1 MVLYRMLPW
10 LRIGFGLLGMVAIA
24 RQLVVQIQ
32 LSFSVVNFFSYFTNL
47 ANGYAAGVLILGGCR
62 SITGREVFRLGEP
75 ARVASVA
82 YMAVVGIVFG
92 LLLRTV
98 DLGSLRPWV
107 NDVLHIVMPC
117 IVVIDWLAAPPGKK
131 LDSHILPR
139 LLIFPAVYLAYVLIR
154 GSEVGWYPYPFLDP
168 ARPGG
173 YPSVI
178 GYAAGIAATFV
189 FLALMTIAVGNKLMS
204 RPSRSWVLKR

>member
-1 MVLYRMLPW
+1 MLPW
-10 LRIGFGLLGMVAIA
+10 LRIGFGLLAIVAIA

-47 ANGYAAGVLILGGCR
+47 ANAYAAGVLILGGCH

-92 LLLRTV
+92 LLLRNV

-107 NDVLHIVMPC
+107 NFVLHIVMPC
-117 IVVIDWLAAPPGKK
+117 VVVVDWLAAPPAR
-131 LDSHILPR
+131 SSIP
-139 LLIFPAVYLAYVLIR
+139 IFCCVCSFFR
-154 GSEVGWYPYPFLDP
+154 WYTW
-168 ARPGG
+168 R
-173 YPSVI
+173 
-178 GYAAGIAATFV
+178 
-189 FLALMTIAVGNKLMS
+189 MC
-204 RPSRSWVLKR
+204 

>member
-10 LRIGFGLLGMVAIA
+10 LRIGFGLLAVVAIA

-47 ANGYAAGVLILGGCR
+47 ANAYAAGVLILGGCH
-62 SITGREVFRLGEP
+62 SITGREALRLGEP

-117 IVVIDWLAAPPGKK
+117 VVVIDWLAAPPRKK
-131 LDSHILPR
+131 LNSRILPR
-139 LLIFPAVYLAYVLIR
+139 LLIFPVVYLAYVLIR
-154 GSEVGWYPYPFLDP
+154 GSRVGWYPYPFLDP

-178 GYAAGIAATFV
+178 GHAAGIAATFV
-189 FLALMTIAVGNKLMS
+189 FVALMTITVGNKLMS
-204 RPSRSWVLKR
+204 RPWR

>member
-10 LRIGFGLLGMVAIA
+10 LRIGFGLLAVVAIA
-24 RQLVVQIQ
+24 RQLAVQIQ

-47 ANGYAAGVLILGGCR
+47 ANAYAAGVLILGGCH
-62 SITGREVFRLGEP
+62 SITGRGVLRLGEP

-82 YMAVVGIVFG
+82 YM
-92 LLLRTV
+92 
-98 DLGSLRPWV
+98 
-107 NDVLHIVMPC
+107 
-117 IVVIDWLAAPPGKK
+117 DWLAAPPRKK
-131 LDSHILPR
+131 LNSHILPR
-139 LLIFPAVYLAYVLIR
+139 LLIFPVVYLAYVLIR
-154 GSEVGWYPYPFLDP
+154 GSQVGWYPYPFLDP

-189 FLALMTIAVGNKLMS
+189 LVALMTIAVGNKLTP
-204 RPSRSWVLKR
+204 RP

>member
-10 LRIGFGLLGMVAIA
+10 LRIGFGLLAVVAIA

-47 ANGYAAGVLILGGCR
+47 ANAYAAGVLILGGCH
-62 SITGREVFRLGEP
+62 SITGREVLRVGEP

-107 NDVLHIVMPC
+107 NDVLHIVTPC
-117 IVVIDWLAAPPGKK
+117 VVVIDWLAAPPPQEARFPYSGAIAHFSGGIPGVCA
-131 LDSHILPR
+131 DSRQPGGMVSVPLPR
-139 LLIFPAVYLAYVLIR
+139 
-154 GSEVGWYPYPFLDP
+154 
-168 ARPGG
+168 
-173 YPSVI
+173 
-178 GYAAGIAATFV
+178 
-189 FLALMTIAVGNKLMS
+189 S
-204 RPSRSWVLKR
+204 RPAGRLPKRHWPCRGYCRHICVRRVDDDYRGQQIDEPALEMMGS

>member
-10 LRIGFGLLGMVAIA
+10 LRIGFGLLAVVAIA

-32 LSFSVVNFFSYFTNL
+32 LGFSVVNFFSYFTNL
-47 ANGYAAGVLILGGCR
+47 ANAYAAAVLILRGCH
-62 SITGREVFRLGEP
+62 SITGREVFRLGET

-92 LLLRTV
+92 LLLRHV

-107 NDVLHIVMPC
+107 NGVLHIAMPC
-117 IVVIDWLAAPPGKK
+117 VVVVDWLAAPPRKK
-131 LDSHILPR
+131 LDFHILLR

-154 GSEVGWYPYPFLDP
+154 GSQVGWYPYPFLNP

-173 YPSVI
+173 YPSVV

-189 FLALMTIAVGNKLMS
+189 FVALMTITVGNKLMS
-204 RPSRSWVLKR
+204 RPSR